1 MFRKL
6 RCNCKHMFAVVTNQG
21 NKIHERITFLH
32 SLNERRCTKKKM
44 KRKCDSC
51 GSDFLKMIT
60 MNKNRRSQEEINTYT
75 LVKKT
80 NYYRKFKIDIY

>member
-1 MFRKL
+1 
-6 RCNCKHMFAVVTNQG
+6 
-21 NKIHERITFLH
+21 
-32 SLNERRCTKKKM
+32 M
-44 KRKCDSC
+44 KRKCDNC